1 MMPSIGAQAIASLP
15 TDRETQKRSLAG
27 AIFPGSN
34 YDDVKNR
41 LFEDNGRMGFVDFDG
56 AKYYAQPAP
65 KLPTSMNNVEQNLK
79 WAASN
84 TGPAMGL
91 AGGLAGGLLGGL
103 PGGIA
108 GAAAGESARQGLAYN
123 YANEEKPWDQRIGQ
137 TADAAINKGITG
149 AVPAYL
155 KRLGYKLLF

>member
-41 LFEDNGRMGFVDFDG
+41 LFEDNGRMGYVDLDG
-56 AKYYAQPAP
+56 SKYYAEPAF
-65 KLPTSMNNVEQNLK
+65 KLPTSGANIDETAK
-79 WAASN
+79 WIASK
-84 TGPAMGL
+84 TGPAMGF
-91 AGGLAGGLLGGL
+91 AGGIAGGSLGGL

-108 GAAAGESARQGLAYN
+108 GAAAGESARQGLAYK
-123 YANEEKPWDQRIGQ
+123 YANEDKPWDQRIGQ
-137 TADAAINKGITG
+137 SADAAINKGITG
-149 AVPAYL
+149 AVPGYL
-155 KRLGYKLLF
+155 KRLGYKLPF